1 MKKLPESS
9 IRINVVE
16 LKNPIVLF
24 CLVNVYLPARGLA
37 ENESLFAECLDE
49 LHEIFVKYVPTHT
62 IFFGGDFNA
71 SLHRGSHLHRDV
83 LFREF
88 VEEHELK
95 LDSNYPVQDTF
106 FHASSDSSSQIDYFL
121 VGPSRV
127 PLQSVVTISDMHHL
141 NLSDHTHLEICIS
154 AKDQLTGAKD
164 FVPAINTQPRIRWE
178 KYDLELYSDVVTE
191 KLSIVSPIV
200 ECSLDAELLVR
211 TISSTLRK
219 ASEMSCPERK
229 KRKTKKGFPVWNDRI
244 ATAVHNSKVAQF
256 EWKKAGKP
264 SDAGCYSH
272 KRRREARKALRRE
285 VRFTLFQQR
294 QDLLGS
300 VMNASEQDTKLFHRL
315 VRKQRARPST
325 ATETLKYDGN
335 TLSGAEEIAAGFSSH
350 FRDLAT
356 PAPNAS
362 FDGEYFRQVQYD
374 ALVIEDL
381 CNRQSISSFKPVTA
395 NEISSIIRSFRNGKA
410 QDING
415 LSAEHLKYAAG
426 TVALPLANLMNFI
439 LSTGYIPPVLLEG
452 LLTPVPKKDK
462 DQTLPTNY
470 RGITVLSIL
479 RKVLE
484 KVLQGRTESLLTR
497 NQSRLQRGFTK
508 KSSSVNAALLISEVQ
523 NVAKDKGEFLTLV
536 TLDAAKAFDVVWQA

>member
-1 MKKLPESS
+1 
-9 IRINVVE
+9 
-16 LKNPIVLF
+16 
-24 CLVNVYLPARGLA
+24 
-37 ENESLFAECLDE
+37 
-49 LHEIFVKYVPTHT
+49 
-62 IFFGGDFNA
+62 
-71 SLHRGSHLHRDV
+71 
-83 LFREF
+83 
-88 VEEHELK
+88 
-95 LDSNYPVQDTF
+95 
-106 FHASSDSSSQIDYFL
+106 
-121 VGPSRV
+121 
-127 PLQSVVTISDMHHL
+127 
-141 NLSDHTHLEICIS
+141 
-154 AKDQLTGAKD
+154 
-164 FVPAINTQPRIRWE
+164 
-178 KYDLELYSDVVTE
+178 
-191 KLSIVSPIV
+191 
-200 ECSLDAELLVR
+200 
-211 TISSTLRK
+211 
-219 ASEMSCPERK
+219 
-229 KRKTKKGFPVWNDRI
+229 
-244 ATAVHNSKVAQF
+244 
-256 EWKKAGKP
+256 
-264 SDAGCYSH
+264 
-272 KRRREARKALRRE
+272 
-285 VRFTLFQQR
+285 
-294 QDLLGS
+294 
-300 VMNASEQDTKLFHRL
+300 MNACEQDTKLFHRL

-395 NEISSIIRSFRNGKA
+395 NKIFSIIRSFRNGKA

-426 TVALPLANLMNFI
+426 PVALPLANLMNFI

-479 RKVLE
+479 GKVLE

-523 NVAKDKGEFLTLV
+523 NEAKDKGEF
-536 TLDAAKAFDVVWQA
+536 